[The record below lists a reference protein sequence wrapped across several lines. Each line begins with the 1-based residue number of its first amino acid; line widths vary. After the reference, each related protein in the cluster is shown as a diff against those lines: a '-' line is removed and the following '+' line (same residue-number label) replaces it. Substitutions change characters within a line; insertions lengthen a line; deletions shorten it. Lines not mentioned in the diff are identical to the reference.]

1 MVLDKEKK
9 RLPPYVSYRTFRNFL
24 DGLQVGG
31 MPARIDRSYW
41 GDRLS
46 GTTGTQLI
54 SALRFLN
61 LVDGSGI
68 PTNRLRMLI
77 AARGPQR
84 NELLRQ
90 MTFEA
95 FAPLMKAG
103 LDPQNAT
110 YSQLEEIFHN
120 NFDLGGD
127 VSRKC
132 IKFFI
137 MLAGDAGVH
146 LSPFITKRLKS
157 PRTGTNAKNSKK
169 VSARTNRNEVVPNGA
184 DEVPAQNLPWEQ
196 LVLSKFPTFDPA
208 WPDELKLRWFE
219 AFGQL
224 LKQGSTSEK

>member
-1 MVLDKEKK
+1 MVLEKEKK
-9 RLPPYVSYRTFRNFL
+9 RLPPYVSYRTFRNFV
-24 DGLQVGG
+24 DGLQMGG
-31 MPARIDRSYW
+31 VPARIDRSYW

-54 SALRFLN
+54 TALRFLN
-61 LVDGSGI
+61 LVDVNGV
-68 PTNRLRMLI
+68 PTNRLKMLV

-90 MTFEA
+90 MTFEG

-110 YSQLEEIFHN
+110 YSQLEEIFHS
-120 NFDLGGD
+120 NFDLSGD

-137 MLAGDAGVH
+137 MLAGDAGVN

-157 PRTGTNAKNSKK
+157 PRTGTGAKNAKKTPS
-169 VSARTNRNEVVPNGA
+169 RTSRNDVAPNGLTG
-184 DEVPAQNLPWEQ
+184 VPEQVLSWEQ
-196 LVLSKFPTFDPA
+196 MVLSKFPTFDPA
-208 WPDELKLRWFE
+208 WSDELKLKWFE
-219 AFGQL
+219 AFGEL
-224 LKQGSTSEK
+224 LKQGSQNGK

>member
-1 MVLDKEKK
+1 MVIDREKK

-31 MPARIDRSYW
+31 TPSRIDRSYW

-61 LVDGSGI
+61 LVDTNGV
-68 PTNRLRMLI
+68 PTNRLKMLV
-77 AARGPQR
+77 ATRGPQR
-84 NELLRQ
+84 NELLKQ

-95 FAPLMKAG
+95 FSPLMKTG

-120 NFDLGGD
+120 NFDLSGD

-157 PRTGTNAKNSKK
+157 PRSGTNTKKSKK
-169 VSARTNRNEVVPNGA
+169 ITARTNRNEAVP
-184 DEVPAQNLPWEQ
+184 DEVYLCRIGHI
-196 LVLSKFPTFDPA
+196 TDPYRYKA
-208 WPDELKLRWFE
+208 
-219 AFGQL
+219 
-224 LKQGSTSEK
+224 KQATVQSTQQ

>member
-1 MVLDKEKK
+1 MVLDKEKR

-61 LVDGSGI
+61 LVDASGV
-68 PTNRLRMLI
+68 PTNRLRMLV

-90 MTFEA
+90 VTFEA

-103 LDPQNAT
+103 LDPQN
-110 YSQLEEIFHN
+110 
-120 NFDLGGD
+120 
-127 VSRKC
+127 
-132 IKFFI
+132 
-137 MLAGDAGVH
+137 
-146 LSPFITKRLKS
+146 
-157 PRTGTNAKNSKK
+157 
-169 VSARTNRNEVVPNGA
+169 
-184 DEVPAQNLPWEQ
+184 
-196 LVLSKFPTFDPA
+196 
-208 WPDELKLRWFE
+208 
-219 AFGQL
+219 
-224 LKQGSTSEK
+224 

>member
-24 DGLQVGG
+24 DGLQMGG

-61 LVDGSGI
+61 LVDASGL
-68 PTNRLRMLI
+68 PTNRLKMLV

-90 MTFEA
+90 VTFEA

-110 YSQLEEIFHN
+110 YSQLEEIFHD
-120 NFDLGGD
+120 NFDLSGD

-146 LSPFITKRLKS
+146 LSSFITRRLKS
-157 PRTGTNAKNSKK
+157 PRTGTNAKNTKK
-169 VSARTNRNEVVPNGA
+169 VPARTKRNEVVPNGLE
-184 DEVPAQNLPWEQ
+184 EVPNQVLSWEQ
-196 LVLSKFPTFDPA
+196 LVLSKFPAFDPA
-208 WPDELKLRWFE
+208 WSDELKLKWFE
-219 AFGQL
+219 SYEEL
-224 LKQGSTSEK
+224 LKRGSHNEK

>member
-31 MPARIDRSYW
+31 IPARVDRSYW

-61 LVDGSGI
+61 LVDSNGL
-68 PTNRLRMLI
+68 PTNRLKVLV
-77 AARGPQR
+77 ASRGPQR

-90 MTFEA
+90 MTFDA
-95 FAPLMKAG
+95 FALLMKAG

-120 NFDLGGD
+120 NFDISGD
-127 VSRKC
+127 VGRKC

-157 PRTGTNAKNSKK
+157 PRTGTGAKNAKRTT
-169 VSARTNRNEVVPNGA
+169 ARTSRNDIVPDGLVEVPN
-184 DEVPAQNLPWEQ
+184 QILSWEQ
-196 LVLSKFPTFDPA
+196 MVLSKFPTFDPA
-208 WPDELKLRWFE
+208 WSDELKLKWFE
-219 AFGQL
+219 SFGEL
-224 LKQGSTSEK
+224 LKRGSQTGK

>member
-61 LVDGSGI
+61 LVDASGL
-68 PTNRLRMLI
+68 PTNRLKMLV

-90 MTFEA
+90 VTFEA

-110 YSQLEEIFHN
+110 YSQLEEIFHD
-120 NFDLGGD
+120 NFGLSGD

-146 LSPFITKRLKS
+146 LSPFITRRLKS
-157 PRTGTNAKNSKK
+157 PRTGTNAKNAKK
-169 VSARTNRNEVVPNGA
+169 APARTKRNEAVPNGLE
-184 DEVPAQNLPWEQ
+184 EVPNQVLSWEQ

-208 WPDELKLRWFE
+208 WSDELKLKWFE
-219 AFGQL
+219 SYEEL
-224 LKQGSTSEK
+224 LKRGSHIGK

>member
-61 LVDGSGI
+61 LVDASGV
-68 PTNRLRMLI
+68 PTNRLRMLV

-90 MTFEA
+90 VTFEA

-110 YSQLEEIFHN
+110 YSQLEEIFHD
-120 NFDLGGD
+120 NFNLSGD

-146 LSPFITKRLKS
+146 LSPFITRRLKS
-157 PRTGTNAKNSKK
+157 PRAGTNAKKAP
-169 VSARTNRNEVVPNGA
+169 ARTKRNEVVPNGLE
-184 DEVPAQNLPWEQ
+184 EVPNQVLSWEQ

-208 WPDELKLRWFE
+208 WSDELKLKWFE
-219 AFGQL
+219 SYEEL
-224 LKQGSTSEK
+224 LKRG

>member
-24 DGLQVGG
+24 DGLQVGV
-31 MPARIDRSYW
+31 MPSRIDRSYW

-61 LVDGSGI
+61 LVDAAGV
-68 PTNRLRMLI
+68 PTNRLRMLV

-157 PRTGTNAKNSKK
+157 PRTGTNTKNSKR

-184 DEVPAQNLPWEQ
+184 DEVPAQSLSWEQ

-224 LKQGSTSEK
+224 LKQGSTGGK

>member
-41 GDRLS
+41 GDRFS

-61 LVDGSGI
+61 MVDASGL
-68 PTNRLRMLI
+68 PTNRLKMLV

-90 MTFEA
+90 VTFEA

-110 YSQLEEIFHN
+110 YSQLEEIFHD
-120 NFDLGGD
+120 NFNLSGD

-146 LSPFITKRLKS
+146 LSSFITKRLKS
-157 PRTGTNAKNSKK
+157 PRTGTNAKNTKK
-169 VSARTNRNEVVPNGA
+169 TPARTKQNEVVPNGLE
-184 DEVPAQNLPWEQ
+184 EVPNQVLSWEQ

-208 WPDELKLRWFE
+208 WSDELKLKWFE
-219 AFGQL
+219 SYEEL
-224 LKQGSTSEK
+224 LKRGSHNGK

>member
-61 LVDGSGI
+61 LVDASGL
-68 PTNRLRMLI
+68 PTNRLKMLV

-90 MTFEA
+90 VTFEA

-110 YSQLEEIFHN
+110 YSQLEEIFHD
-120 NFDLGGD
+120 NFNLSGD

-146 LSPFITKRLKS
+146 LSSFITKRLKS
-157 PRTGTNAKNSKK
+157 PRTGTNAKKAP
-169 VSARTNRNEVVPNGA
+169 ARTKQNEVVPNGLE
-184 DEVPAQNLPWEQ
+184 EVLNPVLSWEQ

-208 WPDELKLRWFE
+208 WSDELKLKWFE
-219 AFGQL
+219 SYEEL
-224 LKQGSTSEK
+224 LKRGSHNGK

>member
-41 GDRLS
+41 GDRFS

-61 LVDGSGI
+61 MVDASGL
-68 PTNRLRMLI
+68 PTNRLKMLV

-90 MTFEA
+90 VTFEA

-110 YSQLEEIFHN
+110 YSQLEEIFHD
-120 NFDLGGD
+120 NFNLSGD

-146 LSPFITKRLKS
+146 LSSFITKRLKS
-157 PRTGTNAKNSKK
+157 PRTGTNAKNTRKAP
-169 VSARTNRNEVVPNGA
+169 ARTKQNEVVPNGLE
-184 DEVPAQNLPWEQ
+184 EVPNQVLSWEQ

-208 WPDELKLRWFE
+208 WSDELKLKWFE
-219 AFGQL
+219 SYEEL
-224 LKQGSTSEK
+224 LKRGSHNGK

>member
-1 MVLDKEKK
+1 MVLDKEKR

-61 LVDGSGI
+61 LVDASGL
-68 PTNRLRMLI
+68 PTNRLKMLV

-90 MTFEA
+90 VTFEA

-110 YSQLEEIFHN
+110 YSQLEEIFHD
-120 NFDLGGD
+120 NFNLSGD

-157 PRTGTNAKNSKK
+157 PRTGTNAKKAP
-169 VSARTNRNEVVPNGA
+169 ARTKQNEVVPNGLE
-184 DEVPAQNLPWEQ
+184 EVPNQVLSWEQ

-208 WPDELKLRWFE
+208 WSDELKLKWFE
-219 AFGQL
+219 SYEEL
-224 LKQGSTSEK
+224 LKRGSHNGK

>member
-61 LVDGSGI
+61 LVDASGL
-68 PTNRLRMLI
+68 PTNRLKMLV
-77 AARGPQR
+77 AARGSQR

-90 MTFEA
+90 VTFEA

-110 YSQLEEIFHN
+110 YSQLEEIFHD
-120 NFDLGGD
+120 NFNLSGD

-146 LSPFITKRLKS
+146 LSSFITKRLKS
-157 PRTGTNAKNSKK
+157 PRTGTNAKNTKRAL
-169 VSARTNRNEVVPNGA
+169 ARTSRNEVVPNGLE
-184 DEVPAQNLPWEQ
+184 EVPNQVLSWEQ

-208 WPDELKLRWFE
+208 WSDELKLKWFE
-219 AFGQL
+219 SYEEL
-224 LKQGSTSEK
+224 LKRGSHNEK

>member
-61 LVDGSGI
+61 LVDASGL
-68 PTNRLRMLI
+68 PTNRLKILV

-110 YSQLEEIFHN
+110 YSQLEEIFHD
-120 NFDLGGD
+120 NFNLSGD

-146 LSPFITKRLKS
+146 LSSFITRRLKS
-157 PRTGTNAKNSKK
+157 PRTGTNAKNAKK
-169 VSARTNRNEVVPNGA
+169 APARTKQNEVVPNGLE
-184 DEVPAQNLPWEQ
+184 EVPNQVLSWEQ

-208 WPDELKLRWFE
+208 WSDELKLKWFE
-219 AFGQL
+219 SYEEL
-224 LKQGSTSEK
+224 LKRGSHNEK

>member
-9 RLPPYVSYRTFRNFL
+9 RLPPYVSYRTFHNFL
-24 DGLQVGG
+24 DSLQLSGI
-31 MPARIDRSYW
+31 PARIDRSYW

-46 GTTGTQLI
+46 GTTGTQLT

-61 LVDGSGI
+61 LADANGV
-68 PTNRLRMLI
+68 PTNRLRMLV
-77 AARGPQR
+77 AARGPQKT
-84 NELLRQ
+84 ELLRQ
-90 MTFEA
+90 MTYEA

-120 NFDLGGD
+120 NFDLSGD

-137 MLAGDAGVH
+137 MLAGDAGIN

-157 PRTGTNAKNSKK
+157 PRTGITTRSAKKTLLRTSRNAI
-169 VSARTNRNEVVPNGA
+169 VPKSSEEIP
-184 DEVPAQNLPWEQ
+184 DQLLSWEQ

-208 WPDELKLRWFE
+208 WSDEIKLKWFE
-219 AFGQL
+219 AFGAL
-224 LKQGSTSEK
+224 LKQGLPVEK